1 MKRWFFVEQ
10 WRMSINERH
19 CILCYV
25 YSVAPH
31 NFVWCNNMKIKN
43 KWFSNGVLGIPL
55 FRFVERIT
63 KKYKCIIFTSF
74 FCSLHLI
81 HTKTTSSTHTV
92 HNNESSIQNIKI
104 LSPTFFGEKH
114 NIFDIFPLNYS
125 KREWNKSWKQE
136 QQRLRTFSKKRI
148 QQRS

>member
-1 MKRWFFVEQ
+1 MKN
-10 WRMSINERH
+10 MSINERH
-19 CILCYV
+19 CVLYYV

-31 NFVWCNNMKIKN
+31 NCVWCNNMKIKN

-81 HTKTTSSTHTV
+81 HTKTTSSTQYTIMSHQFKISKYFRQPSSEKSTAFSTFYFWITQRENKIRAENR
-92 HNNESSIQNIKI
+92 NNKGWEHFQKN
-104 LSPTFFGEKH
+104 
-114 NIFDIFPLNYS
+114 
-125 KREWNKSWKQE
+125 
-136 QQRLRTFSKKRI
+136 RI
-148 QQRS
+148 QQCS